1 MEKSTLRQTTSSEKK
16 MDQKEQCNN
25 CALYL
30 LLASVVGSLS
40 VAGVSLLPLH
50 PSDHIPI
57 ALGAWLSALGLV
69 FFVSLFGLLNHVGLQ
84 TKVGQLCRKKYQLT
98 IADVLDI
105 SNKIVSAVQAVLS
118 CFTGVVVCAWSCTR
132 NFLRSNHF
140 LSEAYAWFGA
150 AYFFYDIWSM
160 YKVSVCTVVN
170 GAINGSVGAEK
181 QKSRFRNIADYFITQ
196 PLIILHHLFI
206 GSFGFLLIVYLRGG
220 LGDCVFGFVYLME
233 LSTPF
238 VSIRGIL
245 SKLKMKASSLYVVNG
260 LTMLFTFFL
269 CRLAMFPYV
278 MYMYSEFINQSIWE
292 AVKGLPT
299 GCKVSMAILTI
310 PQFYWFSLM
319 TKGAV
324 SIFSKKKVGSSS
336 SSLKPSCSPLVSG
349 ADDARK

>member
-1 MEKSTLRQTTSSEKK
+1 MRPSGNSEKK
-16 MDQKEQCNN
+16 GNQNIQCNN

-30 LLASVVGSLS
+30 LVVSVVGSLS

-50 PSDHIPI
+50 PNDHIPI

-69 FFVSLFGLLNHVGLQ
+69 FFVSLFALLNHVGLQ
-84 TKVGQLCRKKYQLT
+84 TKVGQRCRKKYQLT
-98 IADVLDI
+98 IGEVLDI

-132 NFLRSNHF
+132 NFLRSSHF
-140 LSEAYAWFGA
+140 ISEAYAWFGA

-160 YKVSVCTVVN
+160 YKVYVCTAVN
-170 GAINGSVGAEK
+170 GAINGTVSAEN
-181 QKSRFRNIADYFITQ
+181 QKSRFRKVVDYLVCQ

-245 SKLKMKASSLYVVNG
+245 SKLKMKASSLYVING
-260 LTMLFTFFL
+260 ITMLFTFFL

-292 AVKGLPT
+292 AMKSLPT

-319 TKGAV
+319 TKGACSLISRNKV
-324 SIFSKKKVGSSS
+324 KNKAPQQKSVVCTPIATGRDDIASLSK
-336 SSLKPSCSPLVSG
+336 
-349 ADDARK
+349 